1 MYFIEDTRQ
10 KTTEHMTKN
19 NYWKKHG
26 HKVMRCKLPFGD
38 YAPPPLISI
47 DTKKNME
54 EIANNIGVAQD
65 HKRFREELKTAQMY
79 GCHLIILIENENGI
93 RSIEDVK
100 CWKNPRLRFSS
111 KAITGERLAKSMLTM
126 QERYNCEFQFCAP
139 DEAGQRVVEILEK
152 YSGKMD

>member
-10 KTTEHMTKN
+10 KTTEHITKN
-19 NYWKKHG
+19 DYWKASG

-38 YAPPPLISI
+38 YAPPPSISV

-65 HKRFREELKTAQMY
+65 HKRFRDELKAAQMY
-79 GCHLIILIENENGI
+79 GCHLVILIENELGI

-100 CWKNPRLRFSS
+100 SWVNPRLKFSP
-111 KAITGERLAKSMLTM
+111 KAITGERLAKSLATM
-126 QERYNCEFQFCAP
+126 QERYDCEFQFCAP
-139 DEAGQRVVEILEK
+139 DEAGQRVVEILEE
-152 YSGKMD
+152 YSG